1 MSGALTTT
9 ASTVLVWAGVMLIGG
24 IGSVTR
30 FLVDRRVARRLARP
44 FPLGTL
50 AVNISGAALLG
61 LFGGLALGKDA
72 ALLAGTAFV
81 GAYTTFSTW
90 MLETQR
96 LGEERQRRAALANI
110 VISVVLGVAAAFVG
124 QWVGEHL

>member
-1 MSGALTTT
+1 MTTT
-9 ASTVLVWAGVMLIGG
+9 ATTVLVWAGVMLIGG
-24 IGSVTR
+24 IGSVLR
-30 FLVDRRVARRLARP
+30 FLVDRAVARRVARP
-44 FPLGTL
+44 FPFGTL

-61 LFGGLALGKDA
+61 FLGGLALSKDA

-96 LGEERQRRAALANI
+96 LGEERQMRPVFANI
-110 VISVVLGVAAAFVG
+110 VVSIVLGLAAALLG
-124 QWVGEHL
+124 QWLAEQV

>member
-1 MSGALTTT
+1 VT
-9 ASTVLVWAGVMLIGG
+9 ATTVLVWAGVMLIGG

-30 FLVDRRVARRLARP
+30 FLVDRSVTRKVGRP
-44 FPLGTL
+44 FPVGTL

-61 LFGGLALGKDA
+61 FLGGLALSKDA
-72 ALLAGTAFV
+72 ALLTGTAFV

-96 LGEERQRRAALANI
+96 LGEERRTWAAAANI
-110 VISVVLGVAAAFVG
+110 VVSVTLGLAAATLG
-124 QWVGEHL
+124 QWVAEHL

>member
-1 MSGALTTT
+1 MTATTTT
-9 ASTVLVWAGVMLIGG
+9 ALVWGGVALIGG
-24 IGSVTR
+24 IGSVLR
-30 FLVDRRVARRLARP
+30 FVIDRTVARRVSRP
-44 FPLGTL
+44 FPFGTL

-61 LFGGLALGKDA
+61 FLGGMALNKEA

-96 LGEERQRRAALANI
+96 LGEERRLRAALANI
-110 VISVVLGVAAAFVG
+110 VVSVLLGEAAAFIG
-124 QWVGEHL
+124 QQIAQHL

>member
-1 MSGALTTT
+1 MTATLAWGAV
-9 ASTVLVWAGVMLIGG
+9 ALIGG
-24 IGSVTR
+24 VGSVLR
-30 FLVDRRVARRLARP
+30 FLIDRAVARRVARP
-44 FPLGTL
+44 FPFGTL

-61 LFGGLALGKDA
+61 FIGGLTLSKDA

-96 LGEERQRRAALANI
+96 LGEERQVRAAIANI
-110 VISVVLGVAAAFVG
+110 IVSVVLGIAAAVLG
-124 QWVGEHL
+124 QQLAQHI